1 MSHGPG
7 WAERLCPTRSR
18 GRAPRRGWAA
28 AAALGPRPAGHPAS
42 PRGSTRED
50 TAGSGDAAGL
60 EPRRGC
66 GGDPGA
72 AGRCRGLG
80 LSAPQR
86 NSPGPRRSGA
96 GRRGGAPVA
105 PRAAA
110 PRGDRAAKG
119 PQWER
124 RGSGGRGGGLGR
136 SGERRGPVPNRGYRD
151 LRARDH
157 RSGAGAVGAPRGT
170 YGSKGSGE
178 LPAVPS
184 SSAVVGGRLWLPR
197 DPRGTRTVPQGPGTH
212 WAGRAGMV
220 GPGRAP
226 ALPSLPTF
234 PAPPLYL
241 AQVILTLG
249 GRARAVDSSL
259 VPSSGSGA

>member
-1 MSHGPG
+1 MRG
-7 WAERLCPTRSR
+7 RSR
-18 GRAPRRGWAA
+18 RCGAMPRFGAQRTAA
-28 AAALGPRPAGHPAS
+28 KL
-42 PRGSTRED
+42 
-50 TAGSGDAAGL
+50 
-60 EPRRGC
+60 
-66 GGDPGA
+66 PGA
-72 AGRCRGLG
+72 A
-80 LSAPQR
+80 AE
-86 NSPGPRRSGA
+86 
-96 GRRGGAPVA
+96 RGGAA
-105 PRAAA
+105 
-110 PRGDRAAKG
+110 
-119 PQWER
+119 R
-124 RGSGGRGGGLGR
+124 RGPGCPESRSSTRGPGCKGTAMGTAGVGGGGGGLGR
-136 SGERRGPVPNRGYRD
+136 SGERSGPVPNRGYRD

-184 SSAVVGGRLWLPR
+184 SSAGVGGRLWLPR

>member
-1 MSHGPG
+1 MRIPR
-7 WAERLCPTRSR
+7 AR
-18 GRAPRRGWAA
+18 GMPRVWNRAADAGAIP
-28 AAALGPRPAGHPAS
+28 ALR
-42 PRGSTRED
+42 
-50 TAGSGDAAGL
+50 GDAAVWGSAHRS
-60 EPRRGC
+60 ETPRGRG
-66 GGDPGA
+66 
-72 AGRCRGLG
+72 
-80 LSAPQR
+80 
-86 NSPGPRRSGA
+86 GA
-96 GRRGGAPVA
+96 GRGGAEGPRLPREPQLHAGTGLQRDRNGNGGGRGG
-105 PRAAA
+105 
-110 PRGDRAAKG
+110 
-119 PQWER
+119 
-124 RGSGGRGGGLGR
+124 GGGLGR

-157 RSGAGAVGAPRGT
+157 RSGAGAVGAPCGT

-184 SSAVVGGRLWLPR
+184 SSAGVGGRLWLPR